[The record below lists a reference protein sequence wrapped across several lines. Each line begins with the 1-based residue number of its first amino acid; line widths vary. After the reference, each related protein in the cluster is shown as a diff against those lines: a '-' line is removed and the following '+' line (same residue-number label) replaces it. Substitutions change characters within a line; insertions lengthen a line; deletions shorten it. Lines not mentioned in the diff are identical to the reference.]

1 MKPLKLLGTL
11 LCCTLLTA
19 ACTHDEETTEP
30 VVSADALPIGFS
42 FTLDT
47 TATTRAAN
55 GYAGTI
61 NQDNHELYY
70 TGFGVFAEQQ
80 DATRPDLMFNQRVDY
95 TFYADDSNDG
105 HWNYSPTKYWPAQPL
120 GTRFFAYAPFV
131 DAPNAPLP
139 TGTTG
144 ITGMSDNTESSPY
157 IIYTRA
163 RHPEDNVDLLWSTF
177 TVENSMLNA
186 EGRPRIDRPV
196 TFTMHH
202 ALARVSLSVAVTNG
216 SSLPAG
222 SRLLVKRITLTG
234 NFSSEGRLNLNS
246 TGSTPTWSDQEF
258 SDDDETIFTDCD
270 PETNP
275 CSYGIV
281 SLPARYIAG
290 LPPQWQ
296 PDGLPHL
303 DYDADDPDLK
313 DNKTN
318 ILSMG
323 DAPTYLYLIPQDK
336 PNELSITAV
345 LDYCIIGSDGT
356 PNDYRRTTATEETPI
371 VISPL
376 SGNKTYNLTFTFTI
390 TAPTP

>member
-19 ACTHDEETTEP
+19 ACTHDEETTDA
-30 VVSADALPIGFS
+30 VVSADALPIAFS
-42 FTLDT
+42 CTLDT

-61 NQDNHELYY
+61 NQENHELYY
-70 TGFGVFAEQQ
+70 TGFGVFAEQSGAQ
-80 DATRPDLMFNQRVDY
+80 RPDLMFNQRVDY
-95 TFYADDSNDG
+95 TFYADDSGDG
-105 HWNYSPTKYWPAQPL
+105 YWNYSPTKYWPAQPQ

-131 DAPNAPLP
+131 DTPATPPQD
-139 TGTTG
+139 GTTG
-144 ITGMSDNTESSPY
+144 ITGMSPNTESTPY
-157 IIYTRA
+157 IIYARA
-163 RHPEDNVDLLWSTF
+163 RHPEETVDLLWSTF

-234 NFSSEGRLNLNS
+234 NFASEGRLNLNS
-246 TGSTPTWSDQEF
+246 TGSTPTWSHQVLNT
-258 SDDDETIFTDCD
+258 ETIFTDCD
-270 PETNP
+270 PETSTS
-275 CSYGIV
+275 SYGIV
-281 SLPARYIAG
+281 SLPARYIDG

-303 DYDADDPDLK
+303 NYDADDPDLK

-336 PNELSITAV
+336 LTITAV

-356 PNDYRRTTATEETPI
+356 PNDYRRTTATEAT
-371 VISPL
+371 ISPL
-376 SGNKTYNLTFTFTI
+376 SGNKTYNLTFTI
-390 TAPTP
+390 TFSAPTP